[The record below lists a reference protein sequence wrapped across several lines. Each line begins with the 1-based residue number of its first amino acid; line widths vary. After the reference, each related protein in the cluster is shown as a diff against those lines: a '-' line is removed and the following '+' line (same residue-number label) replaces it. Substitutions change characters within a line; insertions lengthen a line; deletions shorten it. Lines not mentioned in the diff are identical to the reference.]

1 MKYISTLFA
10 MFLILSLFLCNA
22 SICFAAEAGTES
34 TADSKDT
41 LALAAPSAILMEADT
56 GTILYEKNSHERLR
70 PASVTKIMTLLL
82 IFEALEKG
90 QIHSDDVVT
99 VSEHA
104 SEMGGSQVYLE
115 SGETQTVNDLIKCIS
130 IASANDAAVAM
141 AEYIDGTEDAFVSH
155 MNEKAKSLCMND
167 TTFVN
172 CCGLEADGHL
182 TSAHD
187 IALMSRELSN
197 HHPQIHDY
205 CTIWMD
211 HITHTTRK
219 GTSDFGLTNT
229 NKLLRQYSYCTGLK
243 TGYTSQSGFCLSA
256 TATRDHVNLIAV
268 VMAEENSKIRNQEA
282 IALLDYGFAHCQI
295 YSDPLNSK
303 LPDLNVSGGKKD
315 TIGLTYASPFQY
327 VITDGSSPEEITKEL
342 HIPDS
347 LEAPIKKGDT
357 VGCIEFHIG
366 KRLLGSVDIKA
377 IETVPKA
384 TLADC
389 YLDCLSMFFLK

>member
-1 MKYISTLFA
+1 MKYISALLA
-10 MFLILSLFLCNA
+10 LFLILSQLTCNA
-22 SICFAAEAGTES
+22 TISFAAEA
-34 TADSKDT
+34 DSENTVDSEDA
-41 LALAAPSAILMEADT
+41 LSLAAPSAILMEADT
-56 GTILYEKNSHERLR
+56 GTILYEKNPHERLR

-82 IFEALEKG
+82 IFEALDNG
-90 QIHSDDVVT
+90 QIHSDDTVT

-115 SGETQTVNDLIKCIS
+115 AGETQTVNDLIKCIS

-141 AEYIDGTEDAFVSH
+141 AEYIDGSEDAFVAH
-155 MNEKAKSLCMND
+155 MNEKAKKLNMND

-197 HHPQIHDY
+197 NHPQIHDY
-205 CTIWMD
+205 CTVWMD

-229 NKLLRQYSYCTGLK
+229 NKLLRQYSDCTGLK

-256 TATRDHVNLIAV
+256 TATRDHINLIAV
-268 VMAEENSKIRNQEA
+268 VMAEENSKIRNKEA
-282 IALLDYGFAHCQI
+282 VSLLDYGFTHCQV
-295 YSDPLNSK
+295 YSDPLDSK
-303 LPDLNVSGGKKD
+303 LPDLVVSRGKQD
-315 TIGLTYASPFQY
+315 SIGLAYASPFQY
-327 VITDGSSPEEITKEL
+327 VITDGSSSEEITKEL

-347 LEAPIKKGDT
+347 LEAPVKKGDT
-357 VGCIEFHIG
+357 IGCIEFHIG
-366 KRLLGSVDIKA
+366 KRLLGSVDIIAK
-377 IETVPKA
+377 ETVPAA

-389 YLDCLSMFFLK
+389 YLDCFLMLLLK